1 MMSKLWQKKALTTH
15 HAITHLGR
23 RDFVCTVEGCGRVF
37 GYKHILQRHQAR
49 GHSDDRV
56 EDEQQADA
64 DEESSE
70 VERPRP
76 KKRKSRRDPSPGIC
90 TIDEITGVAYAE
102 RAAGR
107 RVQLKCPHPAME
119 GFELGVPVER
129 TSLWGDEAPCEYV
142 FGRAYDLRRHLGAV
156 HDIILDKDIVDLWAQ
171 NRRFRV

>member
-1 MMSKLWQKKALTTH
+1 
-15 HAITHLGR
+15 
-23 RDFVCTVEGCGRVF
+23 VEGCGRVF

-49 GHSDDRV
+49 GHSD

-76 KKRKSRRDPSPGIC
+76 KKRKSRRDPSPG

-156 HDIILDKDIVDLWAQ
+156 HDIILDKDIVDLWAR
-171 NRRFRV
+171 NRRLRV